1 MAVSRWLK
9 YVGLTGE
16 PQPVHCSRFEL
27 MVIPW
32 LGFALEPMCLSCYAL
47 QEKRVGY
54 QLPPSIPLNH
64 GLGNWRA
71 LTAPAFLLCGWA
83 WCGRR
88 QGGTGLKSGRC

>member
-9 YVGLTGE
+9 YVGLTRE

-54 QLPPSIPLNH
+54 QLPPSIPVNH

-71 LTAPAFLLCGWA
+71 LTAPAFLLLWLGLVRA
-83 WCGRR
+83 KA
-88 QGGTGLKSGRC
+88 GGYWP